1 MKEMNHFLMIHHI
14 QMNSLKKEWEKERP
28 KGLRLVMHPRDE
40 DMMELTSCDIQEMEL
55 IEVEEWYTC
64 EEWKE
69 KKKEEVKE
77 EEEEEE
83 EG

>member
-1 MKEMNHFLMIHHI
+1 
-14 QMNSLKKEWEKERP
+14 
-28 KGLRLVMHPRDE
+28 MHPRDE